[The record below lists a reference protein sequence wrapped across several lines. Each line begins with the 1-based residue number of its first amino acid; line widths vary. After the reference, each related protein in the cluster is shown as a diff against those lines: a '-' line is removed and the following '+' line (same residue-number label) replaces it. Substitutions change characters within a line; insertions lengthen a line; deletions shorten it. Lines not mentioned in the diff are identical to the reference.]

1 MQISPRERRLVTIGG
16 VVVVLIVIF
25 NILTPSGGGKSLA
38 GTVPYAK
45 AVKDNEVNER
55 NAARL
60 AREATELEPHVATLA
75 YDLAPDELVP
85 RTIRD
90 LQQIAAKAGVH
101 IREVKPIRPRTL
113 ASGMGSSVPLE
124 VHFLAP
130 FKPNTVKF
138 LYLVEDP
145 DGRMV
150 VDKLDITSA
159 DPRQKT
165 VEVAAQIT
173 VYTRSVAPGTTGTDT
188 SDKSSVTNAK

>member
-1 MQISPRERRLVTIGG
+1 MQISPREKRMVTIGG
-16 VVVVLIVIF
+16 VIVIVILIF
-25 NILTPSGGGKSLA
+25 NILTPSGGGTSLK
-38 GTVPYAK
+38 GLVPYAK
-45 AVKDNEVNER
+45 AVKDNELNVR

-60 AREATELEPHVATLA
+60 SRETTELEPHVATLA
-75 YDLAPDELVP
+75 SDIAPDELVP

-101 IREVKPIRPRTL
+101 IREVKPIRPRVLT
-113 ASGMGSSVPLE
+113 SGMGSSVPLE

-145 DGRMV
+145 DGKTV

-173 VYTRSVAPGTTGTDT
+173 VYTRSVAPGTTGTET
-188 SDKSSVTNAK
+188 SSKGTVANAK

>member
-1 MQISPRERRLVTIGG
+1 MQISPREKKMLAYGG
-16 VVVVLIVIF
+16 VVVLIIVF
-25 NILTPSGGGKSLA
+25 YMILTSGGAKTVKGQ
-38 GTVPYAK
+38 VPYAK
-45 AVKDNEVNER
+45 AVKDNALNER
-55 NAARL
+55 NVIRL
-60 AREATELEPHVATLA
+60 SREMKDLEPHIATLA
-75 YDLAPDELVP
+75 SDAAPDELVP

-90 LQQIAAKAGVH
+90 LQEIAAKAGVH
-101 IREVKPIRPRTL
+101 IREVKPIRPKVL
-113 ASGMGSSVPLE
+113 QSGLGSSVPLE

-145 DGRMV
+145 SGKMV

-173 VYTRSVAPGTTGTDT
+173 VYTRSTAAGSAGSDT
-188 SDKSSVTNAK
+188 SSGSSASSSR